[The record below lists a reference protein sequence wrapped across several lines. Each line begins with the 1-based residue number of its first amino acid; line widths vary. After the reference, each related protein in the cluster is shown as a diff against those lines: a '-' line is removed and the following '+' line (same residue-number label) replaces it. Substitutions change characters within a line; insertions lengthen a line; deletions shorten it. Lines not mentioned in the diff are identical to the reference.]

1 MKNIKITDVRCNPG
15 DSAFLVDDGETSIL
29 YDSGFGFTGFSV
41 AENVKKVLGERK
53 LDYIFLTHSHYDHA
67 LGSAYVLKYWNDAV
81 VVAGEYAANIFKRDG
96 AKKLMRELDGAFAK
110 ECGVFDY
117 EFLGD
122 DLRVDV
128 TVKDGDVIKAGGMTF
143 EAIALP
149 GHTKCSFGFYCRENK
164 LLLSSETLGVYD
176 GKDTVLP
183 SFLVGYNMSLESMK
197 KIKKYDIN
205 TILIPHVGVLN
216 EEKTK
221 YFLSVME
228 ERAQYF
234 ADLIVDF
241 IKDKKTDEEIITY
254 FIENYRKDYIT
265 EIYPVSAM
273 SLNVSIMI
281 KLIRNEFGI
290 I

>member
-15 DSAFLVDDGETSIL
+15 DSAFLIDDGETSIL

-41 AENVKKVLGERK
+41 AENIKKALGERK

-81 VVAGEYAANIFKRDG
+81 VVAGEYAADIFKRDG

-110 ECGVFDY
+110 ECGVSDY

-128 TVKDGDVIKAGGMTF
+128 AVKDGDVVKAGGMTF
-143 EAIALP
+143 EAVALP

-176 GKDTVLP
+176 GNDTVLP
-183 SFLVGYNMSLESMK
+183 SFLVGYNMALESMK
-197 KIKKYDIN
+197 KVKKYDIN
-205 TILIPHVGVLN
+205 TILIPHIGVLS

-234 ADLIVDF
+234 ADLIVNF
-241 IKDKKTDEEIITY
+241 IKDKKTDEEITEY
-254 FIENYRKDYIT
+254 FIKTYRKDYIT

-281 KLIRNEFGI
+281 KLIKKEFGLV
-290 I
+290 